1 MAVSEILGLFQTP
14 DQYSAA
20 QDAAMQRQF
29 LQRATLDPFQ
39 KASVLGQQAGYSA
52 AQGIGGALGGKDPQ
66 LEMISRRNVLLGQ
79 LNPSDPSSYAKV
91 AEVASKMGDS
101 QFAVAI
107 AQEGRKAAS
116 EIALARQRD
125 AAAGKERQMAV
136 PSDIQIANEIATLT
150 DAQDQ
155 LKNQP
160 ASPDRDRAMNL
171 LTTRLTELNRL
182 TTKPEK
188 DLRYG
193 TDRES
198 ISAELYDKSFS
209 QLTTAERAI
218 VNKRVEDEQGKKA
231 EKGAGKFVMPGQEK
245 FADIPKFRADVQKTI
260 EKPLASIF
268 SADQALQAI
277 DDSIKTNN
285 FVSFNAARVQLAK
298 ALGDSQLSKRDIEQ
312 AGGDPSLFGKLTDST
327 STLFTGTPTLETQNL
342 IKKTLEAVK
351 KVSTN
356 KASAEVEAQRKI
368 AYGTKGYEKALVDQA
383 LYFPELMTTAPDGS
397 TGKKTSTRTLKSG
410 KVVTVVEE

>member
-1 MAVSEILGLFQTP
+1 MATSEILGLFQTP
-14 DQYSAA
+14 DQYAAA
-20 QDAAMQRQF
+20 QDAALQKQF
-29 LQRATLDPFQ
+29 VQRATLDPFQ

-79 LNPSDPSSYAKV
+79 LNPSDPASYARV
-91 AEVASKMGDS
+91 AEAASKMGDS
-101 QFAVAI
+101 QFAVLI
-107 AQEGRKAAS
+107 AQEGRKAMS
-116 EIALARQRD
+116 EEALAAQRK
-125 AAAGKERQMAV
+125 AQANRETKQSIPNE
-136 PSDIQIANEIATLT
+136 IQIANEIATLELT
-150 DAQDQ
+150 LLQVENLPD
-155 LKNQP
+155 
-160 ASPDRDRAMNL
+160 SPDRTKAKNL
-171 LTTRLTELNRL
+171 LNSQLSELRRL

-298 ALGDSQLSKRDIEQ
+298 SLGDSQLSKRDIEQ

-351 KVSTN
+351 KVSTK

-397 TGKKTSTRTLKSG
+397 TGKKTSTRTLASG